1 MMRPLG
7 FLFVF
12 TLSLLTACAA
22 QTSQSAQDMDN
33 SDADELILR
42 SIVVLQ
48 SESDPVDQDKK
59 GAEALN
65 SLNFEE
71 GRRVLSTIIAEY
83 FAMKENV
90 NILSPMQQES
100 LTGTFI
106 GNLHKRARHIGMQAQ
121 GDAVLI
127 TRLIDYRKLE
137 GKKYGANE
145 PASVSFDYSL
155 IHLESGKTLCK
166 GSFEETQ
173 KTLLSDLLSFG
184 KASKRNFEFVS
195 AETLLREGVERKFG
209 DCRYLATTP

>member
-1 MMRPLG
+1 MIRPLG
-7 FLFVF
+7 FIFAFSFV
-12 TLSLLTACAA
+12 LMTACAA
-22 QTSQSAQDMDN
+22 RTPQSGHDMGKN
-33 SDADELILR
+33 NGDELILN

-48 SESDPVDQDKK
+48 SEHDLVGLDSDS
-59 GAEALN
+59 AEARNLA
-65 SLNFEE
+65 E
-71 GRRVLSTIIAEY
+71 GSQVLSTIIAEY
-83 FAMKENV
+83 FALKENV
-90 NILSPMQQES
+90 TILSTMQQES

-106 GNLHKRARHIGMQAQ
+106 DNLHKKARYIGMQAQ

-127 TRLIDYRKLE
+127 TTLITYGKLD

-166 GSFEETQ
+166 GSYEETQ
-173 KTLLSDLLSFG
+173 KTLLSDLFSFG

-209 DCRYLATTP
+209 DCRYLATP

>member
-22 QTSQSAQDMDN
+22 QTSQSAQDMN
-33 SDADELILR
+33 KSDADELILK

-48 SESDPVDQDKK
+48 SESDPVDQDKRS
-59 GAEALN
+59 AEALN
-65 SLNFEE
+65 LEE
-71 GRRVLSTIIAEY
+71 GCRVLSSIIAEY

-106 GNLHKRARHIGMQAQ
+106 GNLHKRARYIGMQAQ

-127 TRLIDYRKLE
+127 THLIDYRKLE

-209 DCRYLATTP
+209 DCRYLTTTP